1 GGCVRTLRATSFP
14 ASCGSRRPSGSGRAS
29 LRRVRRAWRPA
40 VRPNRHGWRV
50 AVAGRLAAS
59 AALASS
65 QTSRTP
71 WCRSLPLNWRR

>member
-1 GGCVRTLRATSFP
+1 MTPGRRRRHCHTAPRRGHPGARRT
-14 ASCGSRRPSGSGRAS
+14 
-29 LRRVRRAWRPA
+29 RRVRRAWRPA